1 MLNYQRVTCW
11 KFNFDLGFRMGIFH
25 EDEWKLPVGV
35 WQLAESSYPIGSM
48 VLPYMVTFTT
58 FTINIPQML
67 AYIPYMDPMGMENT
81 GGLGKSPDWRSK
93 KLGNSASL
101 FWLIPRGDHLFWHGS
116 PAGKNDRNSV
126 YITLITLI
134 TLIDTDRYCI
144 FLIKWP
150 CSTAILFITRRYKKK
165 WVNS

>member
-67 AYIPYMDPMGMENT
+67 AYIPAPWILWVWKIPVDWGNSRT
-81 GGLGKSPDWRSK
+81 GGRKSWETQLAFSD
-93 KLGNSASL
+93 
-101 FWLIPRGDHLFWHGS
+101 
-116 PAGKNDRNSV
+116 
-126 YITLITLI
+126 
-134 TLIDTDRYCI
+134 
-144 FLIKWP
+144 
-150 CSTAILFITRRYKKK
+150 
-165 WVNS
+165 